1 MELPGDVAQILVVDW
16 VSEVPRFELLNVA
29 DVALSKSEIRIVLLT
44 LHLDGLNRVV
54 TKILLLVELLEEVGE
69 VMRLLHL
76 IFLDLLDLGT
86 VEFIFEFGISKVL

>member
-1 MELPGDVAQILVVDW
+1 MELPGDVAQILVVDG

-76 IFLDLLDLGT
+76 IFLDLLNLGT